1 MGIHS
6 YHPTRE
12 EPVSMTTQ
20 RQAIILNACN
30 QKGGVGKSTTLYHLT
45 RAAVLAGLR
54 VLVVDS
60 DPQGNITSV
69 LTEDVGETEPGL
81 ADVLS
86 EYTSDTIT
94 DVIVPGI
101 WDGLDVV
108 PTTGETLGVV
118 RDQLVVAG
126 AAREGRLS
134 RALEPLRG
142 DYDLILIDCGPN
154 LDQLVINALTA
165 ADGALVVTQ
174 TKLWSANG
182 LAKLLDTITQ
192 VQQSYNPR
200 LRVGGVVLNQHEA
213 RTVGGGHWA
222 GEIEA
227 AAEARGLP
235 LLTPPVPKRQAIAD
249 ATEES
254 LGLDEGDADSREL
267 ATIYDGYL
275 TQLTGRN

>member
-1 MGIHS
+1 M
-6 YHPTRE
+6 
-12 EPVSMTTQ
+12 
-20 RQAIILNACN
+20 
-30 QKGGVGKSTTLYHLT
+30 
-45 RAAVLAGLR
+45 
-54 VLVVDS
+54 
-60 DPQGNITSV
+60 
-69 LTEDVGETEPGL
+69 
-81 ADVLS
+81 
-86 EYTSDTIT
+86 
-94 DVIVPGI
+94 
-101 WDGLDVV
+101 
-108 PTTGETLGVV
+108 
-118 RDQLVVAG
+118 
-126 AAREGRLS
+126 
-134 RALEPLRG
+134 
-142 DYDLILIDCGPN
+142 IDCGPN

-192 VQQSYNPR
+192 VQESYNPR
-200 LRVGGVVLNQHEA
+200 LRVGGIVLNQHEA

-227 AAEARGLP
+227 AAEVRGLP

-254 LGLDEGDADSREL
+254 VGLDEGDADSREL

>member
-1 MGIHS
+1 
-6 YHPTRE
+6 
-12 EPVSMTTQ
+12 MTTQ
-20 RQAIILNACN
+20 RQAIILTACN

-45 RAAVLAGLR
+45 RAAVMAGLR
-54 VLVVDS
+54 VLVVDA

-69 LTEDVGETEPGL
+69 LTEDVGESEPGL

-86 EYTSDTIT
+86 EYTPDTIA
-94 DVIVPGI
+94 DVIVSGI

-126 AAREGRLS
+126 ASREGRMS

-192 VQQSYNPR
+192 VQESYNPR